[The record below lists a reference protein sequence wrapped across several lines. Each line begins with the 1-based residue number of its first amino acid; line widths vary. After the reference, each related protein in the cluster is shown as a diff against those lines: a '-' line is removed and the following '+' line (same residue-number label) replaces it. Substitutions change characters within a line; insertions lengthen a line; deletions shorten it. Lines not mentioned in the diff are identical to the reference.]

1 VGGSVLGVKTGVFIA
16 CRAVILSV
24 PVVGGSLRSSLGPIL
39 QAQGYLL
46 IRWLICFISLSWSA
60 CGARGQDLPS
70 YPAYNGVH
78 VCFRGL
84 YTVIAWQGFRKL
96 SGEFELD
103 ETMFGGHRLGKRG
116 LGVEGKHIV
125 LDGEH
130 ILHRRIRRIHWI
142 SGQRKAHTR
151 KEGKRANPQQKP
163 A

>member
-1 VGGSVLGVKTGVFIA
+1 MFVSG
-16 CRAVILSV
+16 
-24 PVVGGSLRSSLGPIL
+24 
-39 QAQGYLL
+39 
-46 IRWLICFISLSWSA
+46 
-60 CGARGQDLPS
+60 
-70 YPAYNGVH
+70 
-78 VCFRGL
+78 GL

-151 KEGKRANPQQKP
+151 KEGKRAKPTTEARIKRLGGLLELRQKTGSTTTGEYCKNTSIDRQITNNGVRFGIQVLCITMYYLM
-163 A
+163 

>member
-1 VGGSVLGVKTGVFIA
+1 MFVSG
-16 CRAVILSV
+16 
-24 PVVGGSLRSSLGPIL
+24 
-39 QAQGYLL
+39 
-46 IRWLICFISLSWSA
+46 
-60 CGARGQDLPS
+60 
-70 YPAYNGVH
+70 
-78 VCFRGL
+78 GL

-151 KEGKRANPQQKP
+151 KEGKGQTHNRSPHKTAWRASGATPKNRLYHYRGVL
-163 A
+163 